1 MREWEGEYK
10 RYQSSCLSL
19 IKCPL
24 SWNWIFNIKPKCS
37 IAFIRVLILIWL
49 LIINSNDLRTYLRLQ
64 LSRNKV
70 SMDSVCCQSSLWQS
84 FGVWEDEGG
93 PFWGELSPISNM
105 NQRTGR
111 HSYPLPSVIFTFL
124 CLHLLMCHRSKNVW
138 LLHFAEYY
146 FTISYFTVNN
156 FIFSSIWFE

>member
-1 MREWEGEYK
+1 MNIEY
-10 RYQSSCLSL
+10 QT
-19 IKCPL
+19 
-24 SWNWIFNIKPKCS
+24 KCS

-49 LIINSNDLRTYLRLQ
+49 IINSNDPKTYLRLQ

-84 FGVWEDEGG
+84 FGVWEEEGG
-93 PFWGELSPISNM
+93 RLWGELSPISNM
-105 NQRTGR
+105 KQRTGR

-146 FTISYFTVNN
+146 FTVSLLIISFFLLFDLNKVGPSSHIPKQMFT
-156 FIFSSIWFE
+156 FC

>member
-1 MREWEGEYK
+1 M
-10 RYQSSCLSL
+10 
-19 IKCPL
+19 
-24 SWNWIFNIKPKCS
+24 NIQHQTKCS

-49 LIINSNDLRTYLRLQ
+49 LIINSNDLKTYLRLQ

-93 PFWGELSPISNM
+93 PFCGELSPISKT

-111 HSYPLPSVIFTFL
+111 HSYPLPSFIFTFL
-124 CLHLLMCHRSKNVW
+124 CLHSTSSNVPEKQKCLIVAFCW
-138 LLHFAEYY
+138 
-146 FTISYFTVNN
+146 ISFHYFTVNK
-156 FIFSSIWFE
+156 FIFSSNWCKWRKSDPQVRSRNVHILLNSEILRF